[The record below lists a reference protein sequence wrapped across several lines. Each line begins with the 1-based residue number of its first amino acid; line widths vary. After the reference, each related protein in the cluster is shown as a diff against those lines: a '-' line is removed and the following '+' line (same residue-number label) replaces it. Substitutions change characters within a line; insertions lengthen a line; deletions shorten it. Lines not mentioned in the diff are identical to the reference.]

1 MVPTPMKKLLSL
13 PPNVVGVFHKVTALS
28 QDEYY
33 CTSDPAGVKLG
44 SGGGTAWLLASAKA
58 DEAPEANFDEWL
70 AQEKRI
76 LLHAGGQSRRL
87 PAYAPSGKVLTPIP
101 VFRWTRGQCIDQT
114 LLSLQMPLY
123 QNIMRKAPKSLRTLI
138 ASGDVLLRA
147 TEALQP
153 IPEADVVCYG
163 LWADPAQSSHHGVF
177 VMNRNTPTKLD
188 FMLQKPTTEEQGR
201 LLPTHLM
208 LMDIGVWL
216 LSDKAVKRLSL
227 IHI

>member
-1 MVPTPMKKLLSL
+1 M
-13 PPNVVGVFHKVTALS
+13 
-28 QDEYY
+28 
-33 CTSDPAGVKLG
+33 
-44 SGGGTAWLLASAKA
+44 
-58 DEAPEANFDEWL
+58 
-70 AQEKRI
+70 
-76 LLHAGGQSRRL
+76 
-87 PAYAPSGKVLTPIP
+87 
-101 VFRWTRGQCIDQT
+101 
-114 LLSLQMPLY
+114 
-123 QNIMRKAPKSLRTLI
+123 
-138 ASGDVLLRA
+138 LLRA

-216 LSDKAVKRLSL
+216 LSDKAVKRLMQKTAAAPCAPSRCTPAGHSL
-227 IHI
+227 PLPQAYDLYSELDVPWAKILRPLIRYCRIFPWPFFPSLVENFTTMARAKI